1 MREEKVF
8 CRYQADK
15 KIKRKI
21 KKETRKIPI
30 TLKARNKKE
39 MHVHNVY
46 GVWTQMGPDYF
57 I

>member
-39 MHVHNVY
+39 MHVPNVY